1 MPWSTVF
8 YASEINFLTGF
19 AEICLFAEFQA
30 KQDRVAK
37 VLWGTRMIA
46 LSILFGVW
54 SYSGFGWVCGGLLIF
69 SLVIYSVSS
78 SLGSERAKKESK
90 TESLGDL
97 ERPFYLAHISVIN
110 WVLAIPFS
118 LGPGTHRE
126 RGVWLFIN
134 LVTFAIVAGVYFTD
148 GPMRT
153 AWGCYPP
160 SVDWND
166 IGSAGICPQSPKG
179 SYLTCNTPPVK
190 TSAFL
195 ACQSF
200 DWVES
205 LGQGGIRVAIL
216 LAAISVGVYIA
227 SIRRNMNRA
236 LEELEEANPDP

>member
-19 AEICLFAEFQA
+19 AEIALFQEFREDG
-30 KQDRVAK
+30 DRVAK

-46 LSILFGVW
+46 LSVLFAVW
-54 SYSGFGWVCGGLLIF
+54 SYSGFGWVCGGLLLF
-69 SLVIYSVSS
+69 SLAIYSVSS
-78 SLGSERAKKESK
+78 SLGRERAEH
-90 TESLGDL
+90 ESLQSM

-118 LGPGTHRE
+118 LGPEKRRE

-134 LVTFAIVAGVYFTD
+134 LVTFAIVAGVFFTD

-227 SIRRNMNRA
+227 SIRRNKDKG
-236 LEELEEANPDP
+236 LQESPIS